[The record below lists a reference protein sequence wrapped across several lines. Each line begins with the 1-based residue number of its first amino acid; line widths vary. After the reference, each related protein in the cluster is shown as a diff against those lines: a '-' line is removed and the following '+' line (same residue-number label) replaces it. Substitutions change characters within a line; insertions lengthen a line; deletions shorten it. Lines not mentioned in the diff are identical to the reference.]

1 VGLGARRPRPFA
13 LATALLALAS
23 AACTAP
29 PPEQRAEGSV
39 PVPGPTGSPTG
50 EPVTSLRLSTLE
62 PDSLDPQAIDAP
74 QELLLVSQ
82 LFDGLV
88 AYDPE
93 TLKLTPAVASR
104 WRFEQG
110 GKVFVFKLRKGIRYH
125 DGSPVA
131 APDFVF
137 AWSRL
142 ADPIASAPFS
152 FLLERVAGYE
162 AYQQRPVSQL
172 EGVSAL
178 DDRTLEVRLSSP
190 WPDFVSLLGHPAL
203 SPVPPS
209 ASQST
214 FAAQPVGNG
223 PFRMASPLAAG
234 APVLLERFERYYMG
248 RPAVDRLEFEVVEEA
263 EDSWPDFLAGEL
275 DQATIPASALTVAQS
290 QFGTAGVAPLARVL
304 YCAFNQSSERLR
316 DGNLRLAASLA
327 LDRQQVAARVYGGLV
342 TPATGLVPPPLPGA
356 AANACGARC
365 RQNLEEARRLVREVP
380 RSSRT
385 FALDYTRSSVGD
397 ALARTL
403 ATQLEQAGLRV
414 QPRPHTEPEYAKLLR
429 TGRQQ
434 FFCLVWTA
442 DYPRQQ
448 AVLETLL
455 GGGSPDNHAGF
466 DDKKINDLLGKA
478 RTERAPAKRQG
489 LYRRVEDVALERM
502 HLVPVV
508 WFRSHLAVQRYV
520 EGLAVDPL
528 GLFDASTLRIAS

>member
-1 VGLGARRPRPFA
+1 M
-13 LATALLALAS
+13 
-23 AACTAP
+23 ACTAP
-29 PPEQRAEGSV
+29 PPEQRSEGSI

-88 AYDPE
+88 AYDP
-93 TLKLTPAVASR
+93 TTSKVTPAVAAR
-104 WRFEQG
+104 WNFEQG
-110 GKVFVFKLRKGIRYH
+110 GQLFVFKLRKGIRYH
-125 DGSPVA
+125 DGTPVTA
-131 APDFVF
+131 RDFVF

-152 FLLERVAGYE
+152 FLLERVEGYD
-162 AYQQRPVSQL
+162 AYQRRPVSQL
-172 EGVSAL
+172 GGLSAP

-214 FAAQPVGNG
+214 FAAEPAGNG
-223 PFRMASPLAAG
+223 PFRIASPLATG
-234 APVLLERFERYYMG
+234 VPLVLERFERYYGG

-290 QFGTAGVAPLARVL
+290 QFGTAGVAPLGRLL
-304 YCAFNQSSERLR
+304 YCAFNQASERLR

-327 LDRQQVAARVYGGLV
+327 LDRQLVASRVYGGLV

-356 AANACGARC
+356 PADACGARC
-365 RQNLEEARRLVREVP
+365 RQNLEEASRLVREVS

-414 QPRPHTEPEYAKLLR
+414 QPRPHTEPEYAELLQA
-429 TGRQQ
+429 GGQQ

-448 AVLETLL
+448 AVLEPLL
-455 GGGSPDNHAGF
+455 GGGSPDNYAGF
-466 DDKKINDLLGKA
+466 DDEELNDLLGRA
-478 RTERAPAKRQG
+478 RTERASAKRQG
-489 LYRRVEDVALERM
+489 LYRRVEDLALERM

-520 EGLAVDPL
+520 EGFAVDSL
-528 GLFDASTLRIAS
+528 GLFDASTLRIAR